1 MLVFS
6 FLGEISRALISP
18 AIFWLQRNEGR
29 NLLAMPKFMRSLFA
43 ELALLDQDEGA
54 DAFLH
59 ETLAFARHRGIARER
74 VQRLA
79 RDAAHFLSVY
89 VSNRMGP
96 FLSLIHI

>member
-43 ELALLDQDEGA
+43 ELALLDQGEGA
-54 DAFLH
+54 DAFLQN
-59 ETLAFARHRGIARER
+59 AGVRAPPRYR
-74 VQRLA
+74 
-79 RDAAHFLSVY
+79 
-89 VSNRMGP
+89 
-96 FLSLIHI
+96 